1 MHREKTRSQI
11 VHLLSDADFA
21 LGAAGTLTDGVNY
34 FEATDTVF
42 NAAPQDLSSG
52 VANAGLVVLGENTG
66 GGGAEVWYTSDASAM
81 TDSNS
86 YQIATVN
93 GADRSTLDAGDFNL
107 KT

>member
-1 MHREKTRSQI
+1 M
-11 VHLLSDADFA
+11 LSDADFA

-107 KT
+107 KA